1 MEATAIRLCTTTTLP
16 LPQDRSALVPLS
28 GEGANVHYPPL
39 CSDCP
44 GWTSDGECFKNPG
57 FMYKECPNSCGVC
70 EGVKRADKNATQ
82 CEIWAD
88 AGECINN
95 PLAVMKECPDS
106 CGVCTTVCNDHD
118 ESCKGW
124 TKAGE
129 CETNKAFMHRVCP
142 ASCGVCQILE
152 SAGDK
157 EEL

>member
-1 MEATAIRLCTTTTLP
+1 M
-16 LPQDRSALVPLS
+16 
-28 GEGANVHYPPL
+28 PPRR
-39 CSDCP
+39 
-44 GWTSDGECFKNPG
+44 
-57 FMYKECPNSCGVC
+57 YKECPNSCGVC
-70 EGVKRADKNATQ
+70 EGVKCADKNATQ